1 MRRLAVLVSAVALL
15 AACSE
20 PPRKELDRA
29 QGAIDAAR
37 AAGAEQYAHDPFTA
51 ATTALQEAHAA
62 VEERDYRLAL
72 SRAVEASEQA
82 QEAARAAADGKAAA
96 RSSSESALGAATA
109 LLEQLQARIT
119 AADAARVPAKELKAA
134 RTAATGA
141 ASALQEARAR
151 IVEGKYVQASDV
163 LTAARGEIEAQ
174 IRAVNALIAG
184 RAARPVRR
192 RGAGG

>member
-1 MRRLAVLVSAVALL
+1 MRRLAVVVSAVALL

-37 AAGAEQYAHDPFTA
+37 AAGAEEYAHDPFTA

-62 VEERDYRLAL
+62 VEDRDYRLAL

-96 RSSSESALGAATA
+96 RSSSETALGAATA
-109 LLEQLQARIT
+109 LFAQLQARIT
-119 AADAARVPAKELKAA
+119 AAEAARVPAKDLKAT
-134 RTAATGA
+134 RTAASGA
-141 ASALQEARAR
+141 ASALQEARAQMA
-151 IVEGKYVQASDV
+151 EGKYVQASDA
-163 LTAARGEIEAQ
+163 LTAVRTDIEAQ
-174 IRAVNALIAG
+174 IHAVNTLIAD
-184 RAARPVRR
+184 RAARTTRR
-192 RGAGG
+192 RGTGR